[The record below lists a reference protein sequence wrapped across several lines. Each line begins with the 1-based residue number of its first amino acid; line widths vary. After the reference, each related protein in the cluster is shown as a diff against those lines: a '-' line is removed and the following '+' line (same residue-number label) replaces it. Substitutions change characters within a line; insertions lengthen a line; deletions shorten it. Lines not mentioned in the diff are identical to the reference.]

1 MSLQLYVLP
10 FPELRPN
17 IFSEMSDR
25 RRRDPASSG
34 GSPPEVTEGPLVD
47 DPLRLADVSSLLDRR
62 LADLRA
68 DIVSTVLISIGP
80 ALRGRDGAPPFGGV
94 ADPLPAEEM
103 DVSAPALAAGPVPG
117 GSASSAPAEVSAA
130 ASAPGT
136 RLSDGKN
143 NSRRRR
149 GPRRARRGG
158 EALSPRPQRSV
169 RRTGG
174 GSRIRVPS
182 GAVVSLTVRDNEQ
195 RERIVILIM
204 RGYGDRER
212 SFRDVRNLFNIEF
225 RADRQQISAATV
237 HKTCQRFRDTG
248 SVKDRPR
255 SDRPKTATNEDSS
268 IEILQSFIED
278 PNLSTR
284 KASQAHDTSETSI
297 RRVLKNAKFHL
308 YKINLVQELIANDF
322 DRRVEFCKIMMQKIE
337 EHPEFI
343 NKIVFSDKTT
353 FLLDGAVNRHN
364 SRYWS
369 DINPHW
375 MRETNS
381 QYPQKLNVWAGI
393 VGTHII
399 RAILHRWN
407 SNG

>member
-1 MSLQLYVLP
+1 MAL
-10 FPELRPN
+10 
-17 IFSEMSDR
+17 
-25 RRRDPASSG
+25 
-34 GSPPEVTEGPLVD
+34 TE
-47 DPLRLADVSSLLDRR
+47 
-62 LADLRA
+62 
-68 DIVSTVLISIGP
+68 
-80 ALRGRDGAPPFGGV
+80 
-94 ADPLPAEEM
+94 
-103 DVSAPALAAGPVPG
+103 
-117 GSASSAPAEVSAA
+117 
-130 ASAPGT
+130 
-136 RLSDGKN
+136 
-143 NSRRRR
+143 
-149 GPRRARRGG
+149 
-158 EALSPRPQRSV
+158 
-169 RRTGG
+169 
-174 GSRIRVPS
+174 
-182 GAVVSLTVRDNEQ
+182 
-195 RERIVILIM
+195 RERIVILMM

-237 HKTCQRFRDTG
+237 QKTCQRFRDTG

-255 SDRPKTATNEDSS
+255 SGRPKTATNEDSS

-297 RRVLKNAKFHL
+297 RRVLKNAKFHP
-308 YKINLVQELIANDF
+308 YKINLVQELVAHDF
-322 DRRVEFCKIMMQKIE
+322 DRRVEFCEIMMQKID

-343 NKIVFSDKTT
+343 NKIVFSDEAT

-364 SRYWS
+364 CRYWS

-399 RAILHRWN
+399 GPFFIDGTLTAEKYLTMLRDDIVPSIRNIFGQDFDSVWFQQDGAPPHFGLQVRNFLNDTFTERWIGRREAIEWPPRSPDLTALDFFFWGYLKDRVYKTKPRNLDDLRHRITTEVALITIDMLENVN
-407 SNG
+407 SNFYQRLAHCQTVQGQPFEHLL